1 MVNASA
7 VLAQRSHVHGRA
19 VALVPGKAVL
29 RVLLIDLHAPAV
41 AVHFGQ
47 DGGGR
52 DGGHQRITLDNGLG
66 GDVQRGQPVAIDQN
80 HLRLEPQA
88 QHGAA
93 HGQQRGLQSRGPVAN
108 LAAMSATLGEALEL
122 FRRHSPVMS
131 ECENLRVEQSGDR
144 VRIDFLFTAP
154 LAGHPLAC
162 EYSLS
167 SALCWGRQMSG
178 TRLMPLRVGFRHRPL
193 AGSASYRQILGCPVR
208 FGEPL
213 DYIEMTAADMRLPLL
228 GGNDYIKGLLLQRV
242 SDMQAQLPSH
252 RSLRQQVQ
260 QLIEL
265 GLIDG
270 ALSVEAV
277 ARRLHTSRQTLH
289 RHLRERLPGIL
300 ARGVVAHLH
309 RGKEVAALRNHVLAR
324 CTQSGLGCLDAGAVV
339 QCLLHHGVEWRVAKR
354 LPPLAADFT
363 VAAGRQAASDGSA
376 CQ

>member
-1 MVNASA
+1 MLNTAPSATASLLLDLYHSLRRLQLVGPADLVDLGLAPNAPLDLEA
-7 VLAQRSHVHGRA
+7 RIPVAWLLRLWQLAAERG
-19 VALVPGKAVL
+19 
-29 RVLLIDLHAPAV
+29 APA
-41 AVHFGQ
+41 
-47 DGGGR
+47 D
-52 DGGHQRITLDNGLG
+52 LGL
-66 GDVQRGQPVAIDQN
+66 Q
-80 HLRLEPQA
+80 L
-88 QHGAA
+88 
-93 HGQQRGLQSRGPVAN
+93 GQQRGLQSRGPVAN

-131 ECENLRVEQSGDR
+131 ECENLRVEQSGDY

-154 LAGHPLAC
+154 LAGHPPAC

-289 RHLRERLPGIL
+289 RHLREEGCSFSELL
-300 ARGVVAHLH
+300 A
-309 RGKEVAALRNHVLAR
+309 EVRREHALRRLCQADCR
-324 CTQSGLGCLDAGAVV
+324 IEQLSRELGFAEPSAFYKAFKGWF
-339 QCLLHHGVEWRVAKR
+339 GVSPKAYQESR
-354 LPPLAADFT
+354 
-363 VAAGRQAASDGSA
+363 
-376 CQ
+376 